1 MTLAASDWA
10 AIVGYLL
17 ITLIL
22 GLYFRGRS
30 GKSTEDYFVSGRN
43 VSWWLAGTSMVATTF
58 AADTPLVVT
67 GLVYAN
73 GVAGNWLW
81 WSFLPSGM
89 MTVFL
94 FARLWRRSGL
104 ITDVQFA
111 EMRYSG
117 KPAAFL
123 RGFRAVYLGLLMNC
137 LILGWVTKAMVNII
151 STSMGISDFKALL
164 ICVFFL
170 MPFTGI
176 YVSLGGLWGV
186 LWTDLFQFV
195 LKMAIVISV
204 AWYGVRAVG
213 GMPQLLA
220 KLAERR
226 AALGSGASDITALLP
241 DFSRGLTGEALWTL
255 PVITFAVH
263 LAVQWWAFWYPGAEP
278 GGGGYI
284 AQRIFSA
291 KDERNGLLSV
301 LWFNLAHY
309 ALRPWPWILT
319 ALVAVILYP
328 NLAQPERG
336 FMLVAIHQTPHAL
349 LGILLAGFMAAF
361 MSTVATQLN
370 WGSSYLIEDFYRRF
384 LKKEG
389 SELHFVNASRL
400 ATAFLVLAAAAVAWQ
415 LTSVSAGWKIVL
427 ELGAGTGG
435 VYLLRWYWWRVNA
448 WSEIS
453 AMLAAMITTLMLH
466 SSALWNALIGRPQP
480 FSGSD
485 PVIFAKTTLCT
496 TGITTLV
503 WVAVTLFTA
512 AEPNDTLVR
521 FYTKVRPQIT
531 GWQPVAKL
539 AGEVPVTHD
548 LGRNLL
554 SWILG
559 CVLIYSALFS
569 IGKLCF
575 GFYLEGLLLAVLAI
589 ASALVISRLMP
600 KPAEWPCS
608 SRWVPRLDPRRVR
621 FLHRSFSLR
630 YACSP
635 VRRNQE
641 RNRSHHNRDAR
652 HAACR
657 GAAIRPAC
665 GPLRAAHSA
674 DGQRNLFFH
683 HRGFVRFFSQLHG
696 LYFPARAVW
705 NRNGRRMGCWRVAG
719 DGSCAGALAR
729 NPQWNPA
736 EWLFDRISAGGDG
749 RTVSLTRVGVASPVL
764 DRRAAR
770 ATRALHP
777 DESAGI
783 RGVEAAPRCEHRAS
797 FAYRGGR
804 VEALRLSRCAHDL
817 HDVPISRN
825 AGSLSGLSE
834 RSAQDFQRNGSQY
847 RDDL

>member
-1 MTLAASDWA
+1 LTLAAADWA
-10 AIVGYLL
+10 AIAGYLL
-17 ITLIL
+17 ITLFL

-58 AADTPLVVT
+58 AADTPLAVT

-111 EMRYSG
+111 EMRYAG
-117 KPAAFL
+117 KSAAFL

-151 STSMGISDFKALL
+151 STSMGISDFRALM

-195 LKMAIVISV
+195 LKMAIVIGV
-204 AWYGVRAVG
+204 AWYGVQAVG

-226 AALGSGASDITALLP
+226 AAVGSGASDITSLLP

-255 PVITFAVH
+255 PVITFVVH

-319 ALVAVILYP
+319 ALVAVVLYP

-336 FMLVAIHQTPHAL
+336 FMLVATRQTPHAL

-389 SELHFVNASRL
+389 SEAHFVNASRL
-400 ATAFLVLAAAAVAWQ
+400 ATALLVVAAATVAWE
-415 LTSVSAGWKIVL
+415 LKSVSDGWKIVL

-453 AMLAAMITTLMLH
+453 AMFAAMVTTLALH
-466 SSALWNALIGRPQP
+466 SDALWNALIGHSQP
-480 FSGSD
+480 FTGSA

-496 TGITTLV
+496 TGVTTLV
-503 WVAVTLFTA
+503 WIAVTLLTSA
-512 AEPNDTLVR
+512 VPQDTLIR

-531 GWQPVAKL
+531 GWRPVAKL
-539 AGEVPVTHD
+539 AGDVPVTRD

-575 GFYLEGLLLAVLAI
+575 GLYQEGLLLAILAV
-589 ASALVISRLMP
+589 ASALALSRLMP
-600 KPAEWPCS
+600 KPAEWQ
-608 SRWVPRLDPRRVR
+608 
-621 FLHRSFSLR
+621 
-630 YACSP
+630 A
-635 VRRNQE
+635 N
-641 RNRSHHNRDAR
+641 
-652 HAACR
+652 
-657 GAAIRPAC
+657 
-665 GPLRAAHSA
+665 
-674 DGQRNLFFH
+674 
-683 HRGFVRFFSQLHG
+683 
-696 LYFPARAVW
+696 
-705 NRNGRRMGCWRVAG
+705 
-719 DGSCAGALAR
+719 
-729 NPQWNPA
+729 
-736 EWLFDRISAGGDG
+736 
-749 RTVSLTRVGVASPVL
+749 
-764 DRRAAR
+764 
-770 ATRALHP
+770 
-777 DESAGI
+777 
-783 RGVEAAPRCEHRAS
+783 
-797 FAYRGGR
+797 
-804 VEALRLSRCAHDL
+804 
-817 HDVPISRN
+817 
-825 AGSLSGLSE
+825 
-834 RSAQDFQRNGSQY
+834 
-847 RDDL
+847 

>member
-1 MTLAASDWA
+1 LHLTAADWA

-17 ITLIL
+17 VMLAM

-58 AADTPLVVT
+58 AADTPLVVS
-67 GLVYAN
+67 GLVYTQ

-151 STSMGISDFKALL
+151 STALGVSDGKALA

-186 LWTDLFQFV
+186 LWTDLVQFV
-195 LKMAIVISV
+195 LKMSIVTGV
-204 AWYGVRAVG
+204 AWYGVHAAG
-213 GMPQLLA
+213 GMQQLLA
-220 KLAERR
+220 TLAARR
-226 AALGSGASDITALLP
+226 AAAGPGASDITALLP

-255 PVITFAVH
+255 PVITFVVH

-319 ALVAVILYP
+319 ALAAVVLYP
-328 NLAQPERG
+328 DLAQPEKG
-336 FMLVAIHQTPHAL
+336 YMLVATRQTPHAL

-370 WGSSYLIEDFYRRF
+370 WGSSYLVEDFYRRF
-384 LKKEG
+384 LNKKG
-389 SELHFVNASRL
+389 SEAHYVNASRI
-400 ATAFLVLAAAAVAWQ
+400 ATVFLVLAAAGVAWNLQ
-415 LTSVSAGWKIVL
+415 SVGDGWKIVL

-453 AMLAAMITTLMLH
+453 AMTA
-466 SSALWNALIGRPQP
+466 ALIAALALNSSVLWMSLVGRPQP

-485 PVIFAKTTLCT
+485 PVIFAKSTLCT
-496 TGITTLV
+496 TAFTTLV
-503 WVAVTLFTA
+503 WLAVTFFTD
-512 AEPNDTLVR
+512 AEPAEILVA
-521 FYTKVRPQIT
+521 FYRKVRPQIT
-531 GWQPVAKL
+531 GWKPIAKL
-539 AGEVPVTHD
+539 AGDEPVTRD
-548 LGRNLL
+548 LGRNLI
-554 SWILG
+554 SWIVG
-559 CVLIYSALFS
+559 CVLVYSTLFA
-569 IGKLCF
+569 IGELCF
-575 GFYLEGLLLAVLAI
+575 GRFAMGGAL
-589 ASALVISRLMP
+589 ALVAVVCGVVIWRLMP
-600 KPAEWPCS
+600 E
-608 SRWVPRLDPRRVR
+608 
-621 FLHRSFSLR
+621 
-630 YACSP
+630 
-635 VRRNQE
+635 
-641 RNRSHHNRDAR
+641 
-652 HAACR
+652 
-657 GAAIRPAC
+657 
-665 GPLRAAHSA
+665 SA
-674 DGQRNLFFH
+674 DWQ
-683 HRGFVRFFSQLHG
+683 
-696 LYFPARAVW
+696 
-705 NRNGRRMGCWRVAG
+705 
-719 DGSCAGALAR
+719 
-729 NPQWNPA
+729 
-736 EWLFDRISAGGDG
+736 E
-749 RTVSLTRVGVASPVL
+749 T
-764 DRRAAR
+764 
-770 ATRALHP
+770 
-777 DESAGI
+777 
-783 RGVEAAPRCEHRAS
+783 
-797 FAYRGGR
+797 
-804 VEALRLSRCAHDL
+804 
-817 HDVPISRN
+817 
-825 AGSLSGLSE
+825 
-834 RSAQDFQRNGSQY
+834 
-847 RDDL
+847 

>member
-1 MTLAASDWA
+1 MTLSIADWA
-10 AIVGYLL
+10 AIAGYLI
-17 ITLIL
+17 ITLVL

-30 GKSTEDYFVSGRN
+30 GKSTADYFVSGRT

-58 AADTPLVVT
+58 AADTPLAVT

-111 EMRYSG
+111 ELRYGG

-151 STSMGISDFKALL
+151 STSLGMSDFKALM

-220 KLAERR
+220 ALAAKR
-226 AALGSGASDITALLP
+226 AAAGAGASDITALLP

-255 PVITFAVH
+255 PVITFVVH

-319 ALVAVILYP
+319 ALSAVVLYP

-336 FMLVAIHQTPHAL
+336 FMLVATRQTPHAL

-370 WGSSYLIEDFYRRF
+370 WGSSYLVEDFYRRF
-384 LKKEG
+384 LKKDG
-389 SELHFVNASRL
+389 SEPHYVNVSRL
-400 ATAFLVLAAAAVAWQ
+400 ATALLVVAAAAVAWE
-415 LTSVSAGWKIVL
+415 LTSVSEGWKIVL

-435 VYLLRWYWWRVNA
+435 VYLLRWYWWRINA

-453 AMLAAMITTLMLH
+453 AMIAALVTTLALH
-466 SSALWNALIGRPQP
+466 SKALWMAIAGRPQP
-480 FSGSD
+480 FNGSD

-503 WVAVTLFTA
+503 WLAVTLMTP
-512 AEPNDTLVR
+512 AETGDTLAK
-521 FYTKVRPQIT
+521 FYRKVRPQIT
-531 GWQPVAKL
+531 GWKPIAKL
-539 AGEVPVTHD
+539 GGDEPVTRD

-554 SWILG
+554 SWLLG
-559 CVLIYSALFS
+559 CILIYSALFC
-569 IGKLCF
+569 IGELCF
-575 GFYLEGLLLAVLAI
+575 GRYGAGLAFAAAAI
-589 ASALVISRLMP
+589 VCGWAISRLMP
-600 KPAEWPCS
+600 KANEWQI
-608 SRWVPRLDPRRVR
+608 
-621 FLHRSFSLR
+621 
-630 YACSP
+630 
-635 VRRNQE
+635 N
-641 RNRSHHNRDAR
+641 
-652 HAACR
+652 
-657 GAAIRPAC
+657 
-665 GPLRAAHSA
+665 
-674 DGQRNLFFH
+674 
-683 HRGFVRFFSQLHG
+683 
-696 LYFPARAVW
+696 
-705 NRNGRRMGCWRVAG
+705 
-719 DGSCAGALAR
+719 
-729 NPQWNPA
+729 
-736 EWLFDRISAGGDG
+736 
-749 RTVSLTRVGVASPVL
+749 
-764 DRRAAR
+764 
-770 ATRALHP
+770 
-777 DESAGI
+777 
-783 RGVEAAPRCEHRAS
+783 
-797 FAYRGGR
+797 
-804 VEALRLSRCAHDL
+804 
-817 HDVPISRN
+817 
-825 AGSLSGLSE
+825 
-834 RSAQDFQRNGSQY
+834 
-847 RDDL
+847 